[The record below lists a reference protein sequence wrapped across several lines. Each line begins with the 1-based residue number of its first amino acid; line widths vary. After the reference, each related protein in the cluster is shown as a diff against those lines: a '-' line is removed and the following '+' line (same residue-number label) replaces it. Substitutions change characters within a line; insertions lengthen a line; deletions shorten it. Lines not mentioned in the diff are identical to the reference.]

1 MSILFDFFVI
11 SQRIKRVLS
20 EGMAPS
26 GMKPDEYAVYSVLF
40 ERAPL
45 TATEMADSLGMPLT
59 TVLDYLKAMSAAGHL
74 QRVPHPEDGRAVQL
88 RLSSR
93 GLSAHRRAH
102 DRFEVVYQEI
112 IDRLGIPVDRLR
124 VALAA
129 LDSAVQTA
137 GGRPVRPR

>member
-88 RLSSR
+88 RLSAR

-112 IDRLGIPVDRLR
+112 IDRLDIPVDRLR

-129 LDSAVQTA
+129 LDTAVQTV
-137 GGRPVRPR
+137 GGRPVRSR